1 MRTIPTHCPLCC
13 KEISKR
19 GPYWNKSPS
28 CDDCG
33 IFWCHDCER
42 WRGWEKGA
50 DDNRW
55 EACDNCAMPGR
66 LPDPDP
72 ECEECSGAGFVNG
85 PAGPQHC
92 ECNPFPASLMMPPS
106 PIPLDFNVGTSW
118 DQVKPFNGDDDGKQ
132 R

>member
-1 MRTIPTHCPLCC
+1 MRVIPTHCPLCC

-19 GPYWNKSPS
+19 GPYWHRSPS

-50 DDNRW
+50 DDNMW
-55 EACDNCAMPGR
+55 TACDNCAMPGR
-66 LPDPDP
+66 MPDPDRDGEDETLLTWP
-72 ECEECSGAGFVNG
+72 T
-85 PAGPQHC
+85 P
-92 ECNPFPASLMMPPS
+92 LTMPP
-106 PIPLDFNVGTSW
+106 PISLDFKVGTSW
-118 DQVKPFNGDDDGKQ
+118 EDVKPFNGDDDGKQ